1 MVGSDQWSVPEIRYR
16 ILHKQRGERTQIPV
30 RYKTRDRLWVSVERS
45 SGEKILI
52 ISPRIKSV
60 VVSQVQQKRLGRP
73 GHCPGALQS
82 RLLHLSYLMLT
93 FSCPDLV
100 IFCPVT
106 GPADWG
112 PLQVQWHGPTTNPAC
127 VNFNDDNKSPLLTC
141 RNQSENIFLSSVLL
155 KGRQCS
161 L

>member
-1 MVGSDQWSVPEIRYR
+1 M
-16 ILHKQRGERTQIPV
+16 
-30 RYKTRDRLWVSVERS
+30 ERS

-60 VVSQVQQKRLGRP
+60 VVSQVPLISILVQQKRLGQA

-93 FSCPDLV
+93 FPCPDLV

-112 PLQVQWHGPTTNPAC
+112 PLQVQWDGPTTTPAWRHIKTGPP
-127 VNFNDDNKSPLLTC
+127 VATVQYSHWLLPH
-141 RNQSENIFLSSVLL
+141 NLQLVWAPGLL
-155 KGRQCS
+155 M
-161 L
+161 

>member
-1 MVGSDQWSVPEIRYR
+1 M
-16 ILHKQRGERTQIPV
+16 
-30 RYKTRDRLWVSVERS
+30 SVERS

-112 PLQVQWHGPTTNPAC
+112 PLQVQWYGWPRPGVILTLVHLWPLYCTATGSCHTTFSWFGRLDYSC
-127 VNFNDDNKSPLLTC
+127 EGERHSLHYTRHHWL
-141 RNQSENIFLSSVLL
+141 QSTVLRRYQVG
-155 KGRQCS
+155 KGNT
-161 L
+161 